1 MLLRINTGR
10 RVRTCEARHMS
21 MIGRFSQ
28 LAATCT
34 LAQVGQISA
43 HVVLTPIAAGLY
55 TGQGVS
61 VWTSIPGVTEE
72 VRDVEQQHKH
82 ER

>member
-1 MLLRINTGR
+1 
-10 RVRTCEARHMS
+10 
-21 MIGRFSQ
+21 
-28 LAATCT
+28 
-34 LAQVGQISA
+34 
-43 HVVLTPIAAGLY
+43 
-55 TGQGVS
+55 VS

>member
-1 MLLRINTGR
+1 MDPYGSVWIRMDPYGSVWIRMDPYG
-10 RVRTCEARHMS
+10 
-21 MIGRFSQ
+21 
-28 LAATCT
+28 
-34 LAQVGQISA
+34 
-43 HVVLTPIAAGLY
+43 
-55 TGQGVS
+55 S